1 MMLSG
6 SWMPKRPQ
14 SFALRVYALANSVV
28 AIVGRPNVGKS
39 ALFNRIVGTRI
50 AIVEGEPGVTR
61 DRIYAQS
68 EWDGRPFTLIDTGGI
83 DLGAEDGFLALAR
96 RQAELAVAEADL
108 LLFVVDARAGM
119 VPADLEVAEIL
130 RRSQKPVLVVANKV
144 DDPGLTLAA
153 SEFFSLG
160 LGEPIPVSAEH
171 GRGIA
176 DLLDQVI
183 AHLPGETEETAEG
196 EEIRIAVIGRP
207 NVGKSSLVNR
217 LLGEERSIVTDVPGT
232 TRDAIDSRIERDGT
246 RFTLIDTAGIRRQSR
261 IQLPVERYSVV
272 RALRA
277 IDRSDVCLMLLDA
290 TELVTEQD
298 KRIAGYAHE
307 AGKAMVL
314 VVNKWDLIEKDST
327 TINRFEEKIREQL
340 GFLLYAPILFI
351 SAKTGQR
358 VQNIFDL
365 AAYVA
370 EQHALR
376 IPTGRLNEV
385 LHEATYRR
393 QPPSDKGKR
402 LKLFYGTQSGVKPPT
417 FVLFVNE
424 PKLMHYSYLR
434 YIENQL
440 RESFGFV
447 GTPIVLRLR
456 QRA

>member
-1 MMLSG
+1 
-6 SWMPKRPQ
+6 
-14 SFALRVYALANSVV
+14 VANAVV

-39 ALFNRIVGTRI
+39 ALFNRIVGARI

-68 EWDGRPFTLIDTGGI
+68 EWDGRTFTLIDTGGI
-83 DLGAEDGFLALAR
+83 DLGAEEGFFALAR
-96 RQAELAVAEADL
+96 RQAEIAVEEADVVL
-108 LLFVVDARAGM
+108 LVVDVRAGL
-119 VPADLEVAEIL
+119 VPADLEVAEAL
-130 RRSQKPVLVVANKV
+130 RRSNKPVLVVANKA
-144 DDPGLTLAA
+144 DDGNLALAA
-153 SEFFSLG
+153 SEFFALG

-176 DLLDQVI
+176 DLLDRLVV
-183 AHLPGETEETAEG
+183 HLPSVAAEEDAG
-196 EEIRIAVIGRP
+196 DDIRIAVIGRP
-207 NVGKSSLVNR
+207 NVGKSLLVNR
-217 LLGEERSIVTDVPGT
+217 LVGEERSIVTDVPGT
-232 TRDAIDSRIERDGT
+232 TRDAIDTRIERDGV
-246 RFTLIDTAGIRRQSR
+246 RFTFIDTAGIRRKNR
-261 IQLPVERYSVV
+261 IQHAVERYSVV
-272 RALRA
+272 RTLRA

-314 VVNKWDLIEKDST
+314 VVNKWDLIEKDAT
-327 TINRFEEKIREQL
+327 TINRYEETIREQL

-358 VQNIFDL
+358 VQNIFEL

-370 EQHALR
+370 DQHALR
-376 IPTGRLNEV
+376 VPTGRLNEV
-385 LHEATYRR
+385 LHEATFRR
-393 QPPSDKGKR
+393 QPPTDKGRR
-402 LKLFYGTQSGVKPPT
+402 LKIFYATQSGVKPPT

-447 GTPIVLRLR
+447 GTPIVFRMR
-456 QRA
+456 KRD

>member
-1 MMLSG
+1 M
-6 SWMPKRPQ
+6 
-14 SFALRVYALANSVV
+14 ANAVV

-39 ALFNRIVGTRI
+39 ALFNRIVGARI

-68 EWDGRPFTLIDTGGI
+68 EWDGRTFTLIDTGGI
-83 DLGAEDGFLALAR
+83 DLGAEGGFFALAR
-96 RQAELAVAEADL
+96 RQAEIAVEEADVVL
-108 LLFVVDARAGM
+108 LVVDVRAGL
-119 VPADLEVAEIL
+119 VPADLEVAEAL
-130 RRSQKPVLVVANKV
+130 RRSNKPVLVVANKA
-144 DDPGLTLAA
+144 DDGNLALAA
-153 SEFFSLG
+153 SEFFALG

-176 DLLDQVI
+176 DLLDRLVV
-183 AHLPGETEETAEG
+183 HLPSVAAEEDAG
-196 EEIRIAVIGRP
+196 DDIRIAVIGRP
-207 NVGKSSLVNR
+207 NVGKSLLVNR
-217 LLGEERSIVTDVPGT
+217 LVGEERSIVTDVPGT
-232 TRDAIDSRIERDGT
+232 TRDAIDTRIERDGV
-246 RFTLIDTAGIRRQSR
+246 RFTLIDTAGIRRKSR
-261 IQLPVERYSVV
+261 IQHAVERYSVV
-272 RALRA
+272 RTLRA

-307 AGKAMVL
+307 AGKAMIL
-314 VVNKWDLIEKDST
+314 VVNKWDLIEKDAT
-327 TINRFEEKIREQL
+327 TINRYEETIREQL

-365 AAYVA
+365 AVYVA
-370 EQHALR
+370 NQHALR
-376 IPTGRLNEV
+376 VPTGRLNEV
-385 LHEATYRR
+385 LHEATFRR
-393 QPPSDKGKR
+393 QPPTDKGRR
-402 LKLFYGTQSGVKPPT
+402 LKIFYATQSGVKPPT

-447 GTPIVLRLR
+447 GTPIVFRMR
-456 QRA
+456 KRD

>member
-1 MMLSG
+1 M
-6 SWMPKRPQ
+6 
-14 SFALRVYALANSVV
+14 ANAVV

-39 ALFNRIVGTRI
+39 ALFNRIVGARI

-68 EWDGRPFTLIDTGGI
+68 EWDGRTFTLIDTGGI
-83 DLGAEDGFLALAR
+83 DLGAEEGFFALAR
-96 RQAELAVAEADL
+96 RQAEIAVEEADVVL
-108 LLFVVDARAGM
+108 LVVDVRAGL
-119 VPADLEVAEIL
+119 VPADLEVAEAL
-130 RRSQKPVLVVANKV
+130 RRSNKPVLVVANKA
-144 DDPGLTLAA
+144 DDGNLALAA
-153 SEFFSLG
+153 SEFFALG

-176 DLLDQVI
+176 DLLDRLVV
-183 AHLPGETEETAEG
+183 HLPSVAAEEDAG
-196 EEIRIAVIGRP
+196 DDIRIAVIGRP
-207 NVGKSSLVNR
+207 NVGKSLLVNR
-217 LLGEERSIVTDVPGT
+217 LVGEERSIVTDVPGT
-232 TRDAIDSRIERDGT
+232 TRDAIDTRIERDGV
-246 RFTLIDTAGIRRQSR
+246 RFTFIDTAGIRRKNR
-261 IQLPVERYSVV
+261 IQHAVERYSVV
-272 RALRA
+272 RTLRA

-314 VVNKWDLIEKDST
+314 VVNKWDLIEKDAT
-327 TINRFEEKIREQL
+327 TINRYEETIREQL

-358 VQNIFDL
+358 VQNIFEL

-370 EQHALR
+370 DQHALR
-376 IPTGRLNEV
+376 VPTGRLNEV
-385 LHEATYRR
+385 LHEATFRR
-393 QPPSDKGKR
+393 QPPTDKGRR
-402 LKLFYGTQSGVKPPT
+402 LKIFYATQSGVKPPT

-447 GTPIVLRLR
+447 GTPIVFRMR
-456 QRA
+456 KRD

>member
-1 MMLSG
+1 M
-6 SWMPKRPQ
+6 
-14 SFALRVYALANSVV
+14 ANAVV

-39 ALFNRIVGTRI
+39 ALFNRIVGARI

-68 EWDGRPFTLIDTGGI
+68 EWDGRTFTLIDTGGI
-83 DLGAEDGFLALAR
+83 DLGAEEGFFALAR
-96 RQAELAVAEADL
+96 RQAEIAVEEADVVL
-108 LLFVVDARAGM
+108 LVVDVRAGL
-119 VPADLEVAEIL
+119 VPADLEVAEAL
-130 RRSQKPVLVVANKV
+130 RRSNKPVLVVANKA
-144 DDPGLTLAA
+144 DDGNLALAA
-153 SEFFSLG
+153 SEFFALG

-176 DLLDQVI
+176 DLLDRLVV
-183 AHLPGETEETAEG
+183 HLPSVAAEEDAG
-196 EEIRIAVIGRP
+196 DDIRIAVIGRP
-207 NVGKSSLVNR
+207 NVGKSLLVNR
-217 LLGEERSIVTDVPGT
+217 LVGEERSIVTDVPGT
-232 TRDAIDSRIERDGT
+232 TRDAIDTRIERDGV
-246 RFTLIDTAGIRRQSR
+246 RFTLIDTAGIRRKSR
-261 IQLPVERYSVV
+261 IQHAVERYSVV
-272 RALRA
+272 RTLRA

-314 VVNKWDLIEKDST
+314 VVNKWDLIEKDAT
-327 TINRFEEKIREQL
+327 TINRYEETIREQL

-358 VQNIFDL
+358 VQNIFEL

-370 EQHALR
+370 DQHALR
-376 IPTGRLNEV
+376 VPTGRLNEV
-385 LHEATYRR
+385 LHEATFRR
-393 QPPSDKGKR
+393 QPPTDKGRR
-402 LKLFYGTQSGVKPPT
+402 LKIFYATQSGVKPPT

-447 GTPIVLRLR
+447 GTPIVFRMR
-456 QRA
+456 KRD

>member
-1 MMLSG
+1 M
-6 SWMPKRPQ
+6 
-14 SFALRVYALANSVV
+14 ANAVV

-39 ALFNRIVGTRI
+39 ALFNRIVGARI

-68 EWDGRPFTLIDTGGI
+68 EWDGRTFTLIDTGGI
-83 DLGAEDGFLALAR
+83 DLGAEEGFFALAR
-96 RQAELAVAEADL
+96 RQAEIAVEEADVVL
-108 LLFVVDARAGM
+108 LVVDVRAGL
-119 VPADLEVAEIL
+119 VPADLEVAEAL
-130 RRSQKPVLVVANKV
+130 RRSNKPVLVVANKA
-144 DDPGLTLAA
+144 DDGNLALAA
-153 SEFFSLG
+153 SEFFALG

-176 DLLDQVI
+176 DLLDRLVV
-183 AHLPGETEETAEG
+183 HLPSVAAEEDAG
-196 EEIRIAVIGRP
+196 DDIRIAVIGRP
-207 NVGKSSLVNR
+207 NVGKSLLVNR
-217 LLGEERSIVTDVPGT
+217 LVGEERSIVTDVPGT
-232 TRDAIDSRIERDGT
+232 TRDAIDTRIERDGV
-246 RFTLIDTAGIRRQSR
+246 RFTFIDTAGIRRKNR
-261 IQLPVERYSVV
+261 IQHAVERYSVV
-272 RALRA
+272 RTLRA

-307 AGKAMVL
+307 AGKAMIL
-314 VVNKWDLIEKDST
+314 VVNKWDLIEKDAT
-327 TINRFEEKIREQL
+327 TINRYEETIREQL

-358 VQNIFDL
+358 VQNIFEL

-370 EQHALR
+370 DQHALR
-376 IPTGRLNEV
+376 VPTGRLNEV
-385 LHEATYRR
+385 LHEATFRR
-393 QPPSDKGKR
+393 QPPTDKGRR
-402 LKLFYGTQSGVKPPT
+402 LKIFYATQSGVKPPT

-447 GTPIVLRLR
+447 GTPIVFRMR
-456 QRA
+456 KRD

>member
-1 MMLSG
+1 M
-6 SWMPKRPQ
+6 
-14 SFALRVYALANSVV
+14 ANAVV

-39 ALFNRIVGTRI
+39 ALFNRIVGARI

-68 EWDGRPFTLIDTGGI
+68 EWDGRTFTLIDTGGI
-83 DLGAEDGFLALAR
+83 DLGAEGGFFALAR
-96 RQAELAVAEADL
+96 RQAEIAVEEADVVL
-108 LLFVVDARAGM
+108 LVVDVRAGL
-119 VPADLEVAEIL
+119 VPADLEVAEAL
-130 RRSQKPVLVVANKV
+130 RRSNKPVLVVANKA
-144 DDPGLTLAA
+144 DDGNLALAA
-153 SEFFSLG
+153 SEFFALG

-176 DLLDQVI
+176 DLLDRLVV
-183 AHLPGETEETAEG
+183 HLPSVAAEEDAG
-196 EEIRIAVIGRP
+196 DDIRIAVIGRP
-207 NVGKSSLVNR
+207 NVGKSLLVNR
-217 LLGEERSIVTDVPGT
+217 LVGEERSIVTDVPGT
-232 TRDAIDSRIERDGT
+232 TRDAIDTRIERDGV
-246 RFTLIDTAGIRRQSR
+246 RFTFIDTAGIRRKNR
-261 IQLPVERYSVV
+261 IQHAVERYSVV
-272 RALRA
+272 RTLRA

-314 VVNKWDLIEKDST
+314 VVNKWDLIEKDAT
-327 TINRFEEKIREQL
+327 TINRYEETIREQL

-358 VQNIFDL
+358 VQNIFEL

-370 EQHALR
+370 DQHALR
-376 IPTGRLNEV
+376 VPTGRLNEV
-385 LHEATYRR
+385 LHEATFRR
-393 QPPSDKGKR
+393 QPPTDKGRR
-402 LKLFYGTQSGVKPPT
+402 LKIFYATQSGVKPPT

-447 GTPIVLRLR
+447 GTPIVFRMR
-456 QRA
+456 KRD